1 MAFLNAPINYSD
13 LPEEDG
19 FDVLPAGDYNAV
31 IKQAELNETKAGTGQ
46 YIKLRLDITGPTGAG
61 RVVFT
66 NLNIQNPNPTAE
78 SIGRKQLGVIM
89 KAAGV
94 AQLQDTDQI
103 VGASVGIRLVIDDN
117 PTYGKRNEVKGFKA
131 VGAAPAPSF
140 VNPANGMAPPAAVS
154 GGSTPPWAS

>member
-66 NLNIQNPNPTAE
+66 NLNIQNPNPTDD
-78 SIGRKQLGVIM
+78 SRSGGQRGVAM
-89 KAAGV
+89 NAAAG
-94 AQLQDTDQI
+94 A
-103 VGASVGIRLVIDDN
+103 
-117 PTYGKRNEVKGFKA
+117 
-131 VGAAPAPSF
+131 
-140 VNPANGMAPPAAVS
+140 
-154 GGSTPPWAS
+154 